1 MTVLSN
7 TASYITDAVNSFN
20 FCYSNHAN
28 QMDICAKGTQ
38 YWDGSAN
45 LVNDISYLNIYRGT
59 INSYYNSLAYLV

>member
-1 MTVLSN
+1 MTVLTN
-7 TASYITDAVNSFN
+7 TAAYISSVVNDFN

-45 LVNDISYLNIYRGT
+45 MINDISNLSSYKST
-59 INSYYNSLAYLV
+59 INYYNLALAYYV